1 MKEQEWATTG
11 GACASGRWSTPT
23 TTSAS
28 GPPRSCGAD
37 EEGLDLGGVFVANE
51 RLCCTFSSENARC
64 CSRSLT
70 EKTNPGSEG
79 KDWSGVRGSLGSWPT
94 WGRRSPEWI
103 RKSQNTQ
110 SPRLR
115 FRALLTEGGDLS
127 VQLHRTSYSPV
138 KRPQESNFRFTEF
151 YEIRMYRVL
160 ETSLP
165 GVRRSPIWGT
175 RQVG

>member
-1 MKEQEWATTG
+1 MGDYGRSLCFWEMVNTDDYICEWASALVRRGRG
-11 GACASGRWSTPT
+11 GPG
-23 TTSAS
+23 
-28 GPPRSCGAD
+28 
-37 EEGLDLGGVFVANE
+37 LGGVFVANE
-51 RLCCTFSSENARC
+51 RLCCTFSSANARC

-127 VQLHRTSYSPV
+127 VQLHRT
-138 KRPQESNFRFTEF
+138 
-151 YEIRMYRVL
+151 
-160 ETSLP
+160 
-165 GVRRSPIWGT
+165 
-175 RQVG
+175 